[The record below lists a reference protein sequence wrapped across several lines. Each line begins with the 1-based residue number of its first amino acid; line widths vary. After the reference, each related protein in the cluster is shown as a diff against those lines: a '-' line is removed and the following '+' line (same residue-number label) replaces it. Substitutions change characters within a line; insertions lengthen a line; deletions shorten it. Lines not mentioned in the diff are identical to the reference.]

1 MFKSRTGKGFTLVE
15 LTVFMT
21 ATAVLMAAI
30 AAVETVSRQ
39 STFTEMASL
48 RLLED
53 GRSVSSYLRSDL
65 ASAESV
71 RIAEGGA
78 RLEVDT
84 GEGGRVVYALEEGG
98 KLVRS
103 FAREEGMRRVV
114 MRGRVEE
121 FSAMADPSFPQLV
134 RVKVKLS
141 RSTGVRDLTLEPMIV
156 VTTRRMR
163 DKT

>member
-1 MFKSRTGKGFTLVE
+1 MH
-15 LTVFMT
+15 
-21 ATAVLMAAI
+21 
-30 AAVETVSRQ
+30 
-39 STFTEMASL
+39 
-48 RLLED
+48 
-53 GRSVSSYLRSDL
+53 
-65 ASAESV
+65 
-71 RIAEGGA
+71 GA
-78 RLEVDT
+78 RGV
-84 GEGGRVVYALEEGG
+84 GGRLVYALEEGG

-103 FAREEGMRRVV
+103 FAREGGMGRVV

-141 RSTGVRDLTLEPMIV
+141 RSTGVRSLTSERTIV